1 MRDYPDI
8 ISKFIMLITAGMTC
22 RAAWEKICSDYRRS
36 IEREKSKDEA
46 VKTGKK
52 KKAGNRRYAYEEM
65 IISNNEMQLG
75 LPEIKVY
82 ERFGTRC
89 SVPAYNRFGNML
101 ARNIKRGSAGI
112 IEILESEAKESFA
125 ERREN
130 VRKKGEETGTK
141 LLIPMFGMLI
151 LVIAIVVV
159 PAFSSFSF

>member
-65 IISNNEMQLG
+65 IISNN
-75 LPEIKVY
+75 
-82 ERFGTRC
+82 GT
-89 SVPAYNRFGNML
+89 S
-101 ARNIKRGSAGI
+101 RNKGI
-112 IEILESEAKESFA
+112 
-125 ERREN
+125 
-130 VRKKGEETGTK
+130 
-141 LLIPMFGMLI
+141 
-151 LVIAIVVV
+151 
-159 PAFSSFSF
+159 